1 MGKLTGIYKIT
12 NKLNNKIYVG
22 SGIDIKKRLRLVK

>member
-22 SGIDIKKRLRLVK
+22 SGIDIKLCHY